1 MIASRAVGGRFA
13 RNGAAREDG
22 LEMMER
28 SHRRLEERMVELQ
41 RAAEAIVRQRAD
53 AGELEQVD
61 AVISFLERSAARHE
75 SDEEESLFPRL
86 RQVAELAS
94 LMSDL
99 AQEHDQHRHLV
110 AHLRALR
117 SGWPEAG
124 PDAGDGAALAIAA
137 NELARAYRVHIER
150 EERELMPLARDRLSA
165 DERVQVGLEMERRRN
180 GDGGGRGGGHRRR
193 PAGAAGPRVRE
204 L

>member
-1 MIASRAVGGRFA
+1 
-13 RNGAAREDG
+13 
-22 LEMMER
+22 MMER

-41 RAAEAIVRQRAD
+41 RAAEAIVRERAGG
-53 AGELEQVD
+53 GELDQVD
-61 AVISFLERSAARHE
+61 AVIGFLERSAARHE

-86 RQVAELAS
+86 RQHPELVS

-99 AQEHDQHRHLV
+99 AHEHDQHRHLV

-124 PDAGDGAALAIAA
+124 PDAGDGAALAIAVG
-137 NELARAYRVHIER
+137 ELARAYRSHIER
-150 EERELMPLARDRLSA
+150 EERELMPLARDRLTA
-165 DERVQVGLEMERRRN
+165 DERLQVGQEMERRRN
-180 GDGGGRGGGHRRR
+180 GDGGGRGGGGRGGGGGHGRR